1 MPTKGIGPPEVDPK
15 VRIAISPGTEVKE
28 LPTPALLMD
37 LDGMERNLLRM
48 ANFFRDSGPKLR
60 PHFKAHQV
68 LSLARRQL
76 EVGAIGLTCA
86 RLDQAETLV
95 RSGIDNILIANEIT
109 EAIKIQHFVDLARRA
124 PVIVAVDNPKIVSDM
139 ARLAGEWKQELNV
152 VVDVDVRLGR
162 CGVKPGEA
170 DRKSVV

>member
-1 MPTKGIGPPEVDPK
+1 
-15 VRIAISPGTEVKE
+15 
-28 LPTPALLMD
+28 
-37 LDGMERNLLRM
+37 MERNLLRM
-48 ANFFRDSGPKLR
+48 ANFFGTAARKLR

-68 LSLARRQL
+68 LSLAKRQI

-95 RSGIDNILIANEIT
+95 RQGIANILIANEIT

-124 PVIVAVDNPKIVSDM
+124 PVIVAVDNPNVVSDM
-139 ARLAGEWKQELNV
+139 ARQAGKWKQELNV

-162 CGVKPGEA
+162 CGVKPG
-170 DRKSVV
+170 KQLFL